1 MFDAEPCSAA
11 CSKRALTPQADDIDF
26 RCTSFVLTH
35 RTGGPAR
42 LPLVRHSRVGLER
55 KVMLPFH
62 LSLHMDIDRK
72 TRRRVTEILVAAI
85 ATKPELP
92 ASPYINI
99 DRKSTRLNSSHLG
112 ISYAV

>member
-1 MFDAEPCSAA
+1 MFDADPWSAA

-42 LPLVRHSRVGLER
+42 LPLARHNRVGLER

-62 LSLHMDIDRK
+62 LSLHLDIDARTK
-72 TRRRVTEILVAAI
+72 RRVTEILVAAI
-85 ATKPELP
+85 ATKPGLP
-92 ASPYINI
+92 ASPYINM
-99 DRKSTRLNSSHLG
+99 
-112 ISYAV
+112 